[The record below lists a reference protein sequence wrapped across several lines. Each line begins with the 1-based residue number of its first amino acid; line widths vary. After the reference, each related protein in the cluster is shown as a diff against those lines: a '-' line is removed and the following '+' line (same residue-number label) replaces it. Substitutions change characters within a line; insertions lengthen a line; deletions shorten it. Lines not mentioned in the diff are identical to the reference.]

1 MNIVGPKSHDRKKA
15 KHYKDDQVMT
25 KKSQKIKKR
34 HKYHADGS
42 LSRYKA
48 RLVANGRSQ
57 RALIVT
63 RLLVWFEEILAHA
76 HMQKCNPCKNHVATE
91 SKFGADVQQVCLYM
105 HDPLEPHFATLKR
118 ILRYVRGTIDH
129 RSSSSASCIQVTL
142 SRSSIEAKYS
152 GVANVVAETAWVRNL
167 LHELYAPLF
176 TATLVYCDNIS
187 VVYMSTNPVQHQR
200 TKHIEIDIHFVRDF
214 VTSGQVCVLHVP
226 SQF

>member
-1 MNIVGPKSHDRKKA
+1 MSIVGPKSHDHKKA

-25 KKSQKIKKR
+25 KKSQKTKKR

-63 RLLVWFEEILAHA
+63 RLLVWFEEILAQA
-76 HMQKCNPCKNHVATE
+76 HMQKCNPCKTHVATE
-91 SKFGADVQQVCLYM
+91 SKFGADVQQLHV
-105 HDPLEPHFATLKR
+105 
-118 ILRYVRGTIDH
+118 
-129 RSSSSASCIQVTL
+129 SSTSHLTAYTDVDWAGCSVTL
-142 SRSSIEAKYS
+142 SRSSIEAKYR

-167 LHELYAPLF
+167 LHELHAPLF

-187 VVYMSTNPVQHQR
+187 VVYMFTNPVQHQR
-200 TKHIEIDIHFVRDF
+200 TKHIEIDIHFVRDL

-226 SQF
+226 LQF